1 MNHILKRTRNLPMK
15 SRNFKCNVSCI
26 TNACVVSIKVIEKI
40 LSPNFSRKTSIEI
53 HPIEVT
59 STARSIIGMT
69 DDLIKRFEKYLSEE
83 KMKNGR
89 MKISKV
95 YFLRG
100 KANAYLENYEDSIQ
114 NFKDSYAYNPKD
126 KAISKELK
134 KVKAK
139 MKRKERK
146 LASQMKKMFC

>member
-1 MNHILKRTRNLPMK
+1 MK
-15 SRNFKCNVSCI
+15 
-26 TNACVVSIKVIEKI
+26 KI
-40 LSPNFSRKTSIEI
+40 YHRNFSRKTSIEI

-69 DDLIKRFEKYLSEE
+69 DDLIKRFDKYLSEE

-114 NFKDSYAYNPKD
+114 NFKDSYAYNPKT
-126 KAISKELK
+126 KQL
-134 KVKAK
+134 AK
-139 MKRKERK
+139 N
-146 LASQMKKMFC
+146 